1 MYHIQALANVC
12 LGGRQDNADHMY
24 KDEAVRMLLVLAS
37 LAAVV
42 GVATPAQAD
51 PAGNPDANFLAALD
65 QAGVPY
71 KNSAVAIRVGK
82 KACELMDQ
90 GHSVAAV
97 IQSVSAENG
106 FTMSD
111 ATHFTTSA
119 VSVYCPQHLGE
130 PTTEPPPTPSGT
142 WIVPEFPWPA
152 PPAA

>member
-1 MYHIQALANVC
+1 M
-12 LGGRQDNADHMY
+12 
-24 KDEAVRMLLVLAS
+24 RMLFVLAS
-37 LAAVV
+37 LAVV
-42 GVATPAQAD
+42 VSAATPAQAD

-71 KNSAVAIRVGK
+71 KSGAVAIRVGK
-82 KACELMDQ
+82 KACQLMDQ
-90 GHSVAAV
+90 GHSQADV
-97 IQSVSAENG
+97 IQSVSAENAG
-106 FTMSD
+106 FTVSD

-130 PTTEPPPTPSGT
+130 PTTEPPPTPSDT